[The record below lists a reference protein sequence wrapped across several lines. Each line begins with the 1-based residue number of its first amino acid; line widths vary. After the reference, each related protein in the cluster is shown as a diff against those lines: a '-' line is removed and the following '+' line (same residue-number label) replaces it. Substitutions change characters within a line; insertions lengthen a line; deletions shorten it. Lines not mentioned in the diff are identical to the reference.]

1 MAGTETSSA
10 GNGGPQLDD
19 AKAQAQEKAQEA
31 KAKASDQVRTQ
42 VDQRSTQ
49 AGEQL
54 GKQVSDIKA
63 VGDQLREQGKDGP
76 AKVADQ
82 VAERGE
88 RLSAYL
94 TDSDSD
100 RILRDLE
107 DLGRKQ
113 PLAVVAGGI
122 ALGFAASRF
131 LKASSRQRSSTSAP
145 TPSPINAPD
154 NAPRRD
160 NPALA
165 PALPTGVTPT
175 ASPVGVV

>member
-1 MAGTETSSA
+1 MAGAETSSA
-10 GNGGPQLDD
+10 GNGGPQLED
-19 AKAQAQEKAQEA
+19 AKAQAQDKAQEV

-54 GKQVSDIKA
+54 GQQVSDIKA

-94 TDSDSD
+94 QESDSD
-100 RILRDLE
+100 RIIRDLE

-113 PLAVVAGGI
+113 PLAVIAGGI

-131 LKASSRQRSSTSAP
+131 LKASSRQRASTSAS

-160 NPALA
+160 NPALN
-165 PALPTGVTPT
+165 PALPGATPT